1 MHAQRA
7 SHSMYYKV
15 TLHVVCGVHVLDACF
30 FPFNT
35 RALTHVSFLLK
46 VYRTQHS
53 GPCAAV
59 GSAGSTCHAHETQS

>member
-15 TLHVVCGVHVLDACF
+15 TLHVVSGVHVLDACF

-35 RALTHVSFLLK
+35 RALTRFIF
-46 VYRTQHS
+46 TQGIPNTAQWTLRSS
-53 GPCAAV
+53 GISWINLPCA
-59 GSAGSTCHAHETQS
+59 